1 MVWGFF
7 FFRHIY
13 QRLTSAN
20 VNSTV
25 HFDILKKFRGIHKY
39 LNCVGLFVFKCISF
53 RFFALSSSILCL
65 FFLIPTGIAS
75 LTLARNQ
82 RKSTWNPL
90 CFVLFSPTSFGVY
103 CHLRRL
109 HLFTNIYAYLNMIDS
124 LHHTVHGRWIAIVD
138 LKCEKGG
145 KKQNTKTELWISV
158 GSSFSY
164 HTKTQTAR
172 VHRTDVRRECSP
184 SLFFPSCLLLFT
196 YGSFFIFGHHR
207 WNLLVDIRAAY
218 SWRLKQGRVNY
229 FFPLSA
235 SLAIALMCNDRNMWT

>member
-1 MVWGFF
+1 
-7 FFRHIY
+7 
-13 QRLTSAN
+13 
-20 VNSTV
+20 
-25 HFDILKKFRGIHKY
+25 
-39 LNCVGLFVFKCISF
+39 
-53 RFFALSSSILCL
+53 
-65 FFLIPTGIAS
+65 

-184 SLFFPSCLLLFT
+184 SLFFSFVPIIVHIWFFFSFWPSPVEFTGRYTCSIFMALETRACELFL
-196 YGSFFIFGHHR
+196 SFVCVPGDCF
-207 WNLLVDIRAAY
+207 NV
-218 SWRLKQGRVNY
+218 
-229 FFPLSA
+229 
-235 SLAIALMCNDRNMWT
+235 